1 MDASGGLRVGAGPDG
16 SGPGGPRRSPVV
28 GLPATELAAR
38 VRSGELTAVEV
49 VRAHLAHLD
58 EVEPRIGAFR
68 VVRREAALAEAHAVD
83 TALTRFAM
91 PLAGVPVAVKDN
103 VAVAGEI
110 CTDGTAA
117 PTGPP
122 ATRDHEVVARL
133 RRAGAVVVGITRVP
147 ELCLYGATDGPGTVS
162 RNPWDTARSPA
173 GSSGGSAAA
182 VASGAVPLAHGND
195 GMGSLRLP
203 AAACGLVALKP
214 GRGVVPGGI
223 GADDWSGMAVNGA
236 LATTVADLAVAHA
249 VLAGEEPAPLEAPGR
264 PLRIAVSTRSP
275 VPGARA
281 DGPARA
287 AVDAVVAALTAA
299 GHTVVRRDP
308 PITPGA
314 AGGALAR
321 WMAGAADDAAHLGI
335 PLAELQPRSRTH
347 AVIGRAVRAAGLV
360 RPATAERF
368 RERMIA
374 FFAGADSPASPQ
386 GRPRPRHRPERAKGG
401 EDGVLD
407 LLLTPVTTGPP
418 LPARPWHE
426 RSFVVNVTA
435 NARWA
440 PWTAAWNLAGLPALV
455 LPAGTRPTGQP
466 LAVQLVGPPG
476 AERRLLW
483 AAGELERR
491 QPWRRYAP
499 VFDPTAPPVPA
510 PA

>member
-1 MDASGGLRVGAGPDG
+1 MDASGGLPAG
-16 SGPGGPRRSPVV
+16 RIV
-28 GLPATELAAR
+28 GLPATELATR
-38 VRSGELTAVEV
+38 VRSGELTAVDV

-58 EVEPRIGAFR
+58 AVEPRLGAFR

-103 VAVAGEI
+103 VAVAGEV
-110 CTDGTAA
+110 CTDGSAA
-117 PTGPP
+117 RTGPP
-122 ATRDHEVVARL
+122 ETRDHEVVTRL

-182 VASGAVPLAHGND
+182 VASGAVPIAHGND

-203 AAACGLVALKP
+203 AAACGLVTLKP

-249 VLAGEEPAPLEAPGR
+249 VLAGEDPTPLEAPGR

-275 VPGARA
+275 VPGTRA
-281 DGPARA
+281 DGPALA

-314 AGGALAR
+314 AAGALAR

-335 PLAELQPRSRTH
+335 PPADLQPRSRTH
-347 AVIGRAVRAAGLV
+347 ARIGRAVRAAGLV
-360 RPATAERF
+360 RPGAAERF
-368 RERMIA
+368 RERMVG
-374 FFAGADSPASPQ
+374 FFSGADSSASPQ
-386 GRPRPRHRPERAKGG
+386 DPVPGLQGTGGG
-401 EDGVLD
+401 EVLD
-407 LLLTPVTTGPP
+407 VLLTPVTTGPP

-426 RSFVVNVTA
+426 RSFLANVTA

-466 LAVQLVGPPG
+466 LAVQFVGPPD

-483 AAGELERR
+483 LAGELERR
-491 QPWRRYAP
+491 LPWRRHAP
-499 VFDPTAPPVPA
+499 VFDPAGASSPA

>member
-16 SGPGGPRRSPVV
+16 NDPGGPRRSPVV
-28 GLPATELAAR
+28 GLPATELAAL
-38 VRSGELTAVEV
+38 VRSGRVTAVEV

-58 EVEPRIGAFR
+58 EVEPRVGAFR

-103 VAVAGEI
+103 VAVAGEL
-110 CTDGTAA
+110 CTDGVAA
-117 PTGPP
+117 RTGPP
-122 ATRDHEVVARL
+122 ETRDHEVVTRL

-203 AAACGLVALKP
+203 AAACGLVTLKP

-249 VLAGEEPAPLEAPGR
+249 VLAGDEPAPPEAPGR

-321 WMAGAADDAAHLGI
+321 WMAGAADDAARLGV
-335 PLAELQPRSRTH
+335 PLADLQPRSRTH
-347 AVIGRAVRAAGLV
+347 ARIGRAVRAAGLV

-368 RERMIA
+368 RERMTA
-374 FFAGADSPASPQ
+374 FFAGA
-386 GRPRPRHRPERAKGG
+386 
-401 EDGVLD
+401 D

-426 RSFVVNVTA
+426 RSFLVNVAA
-435 NARWA
+435 NAHWA

-483 AAGELERR
+483 VAGELERR

-510 PA
+510 PT

>member
-1 MDASGGLRVGAGPDG
+1 MDASGGRSAGQI
-16 SGPGGPRRSPVV
+16 V

-103 VAVAGEI
+103 VDVAGEA
-110 CTDGTAA
+110 CTDGSPACPTRTAE
-117 PTGPP
+117 
-122 ATRDHEVVARL
+122 RDHPVVTRL
-133 RRAGAVVVGITRVP
+133 RRAGAVVIGITRMP
-147 ELCLYGATDGPGTVS
+147 ELGLYGATDGPGTVT

-182 VASGAVPLAHGND
+182 VASGVVPLAHGND

-203 AAACGLVALKP
+203 AAACGLVTLKP
-214 GRGVVPGGI
+214 GVGVVPAGV
-223 GADDWSGMAVNGA
+223 GADDWSGMTVNGA

-249 VLAGEEPAPLEAPGR
+249 VLAGEEPGPLEGPGR

-275 VPGARA
+275 LPGARA

-287 AVDAVVAALTAA
+287 AVDTVAAALVAA

-314 AGGALAR
+314 AAGVLAR
-321 WMAGAADDAAHLGI
+321 WMAGAADDAAHLGV
-335 PLAELQPRSRTH
+335 PLADLQPRSRTH
-347 AVIGRAVRAAGLV
+347 ARVGRAVRVAGLV
-360 RPATAERF
+360 RPGTAERF
-368 RERMIA
+368 RARMTG
-374 FFAGADSPASPQ
+374 FFAGADSSGSPQ
-386 GRPRPRHRPERAKGG
+386 GPGPSSRGAGG
-401 EDGVLD
+401 EEDLD
-407 LLLTPVTTGPP
+407 VLLTPVVTGPP

-426 RSFVVNVTA
+426 RSFLANVAA
-435 NARWA
+435 NARWS
-440 PWTAAWNLAGLPALV
+440 PWTPAWNLAGLPALV

-466 LAVQLVGPPG
+466 LAVQLAGPPG

-483 AAGELERR
+483 LAGELERR
-491 QPWRRYAP
+491 LPWRRHAP
-499 VFDPTAPPVPA
+499 VFDPSGASSPA
-510 PA
+510 PV

>member
-1 MDASGGLRVGAGPDG
+1 MDASGGLPTGQI
-16 SGPGGPRRSPVV
+16 V
-28 GLPATELAAR
+28 GLPATELATR
-38 VRSGELTAVEV
+38 VRSGELTAVDV
-49 VRAHLAHLD
+49 VRAHLAQLD
-58 EVEPRIGAFR
+58 AVEPRVGAFR

-103 VAVAGEI
+103 VAVAGEV
-110 CTDGTAA
+110 CTDGAA
-117 PTGPP
+117 ARAGQPE
-122 ATRDHEVVARL
+122 TRDHEVVTRL
-133 RRAGAVVVGITRVP
+133 RRAGAVVVGITRMP
-147 ELCLYGATDGPGTVS
+147 ELGLYGATDAPGTVC

-203 AAACGLVALKP
+203 AAACGLVTLKP
-214 GRGVVPGGI
+214 GAGVVPAGI
-223 GADDWSGMAVNGA
+223 GADDWSGMTVNGA

-249 VLAGEEPAPLEAPGR
+249 VLAGEEPAPLGAPGR

-275 VPGARA
+275 VPGTRA

-287 AVDAVVAALTAA
+287 AVDAVVAALVAA

-308 PITPGA
+308 PVTAGA
-314 AGGALAR
+314 AAGVLAR
-321 WMAGAADDAAHLGI
+321 WVAAAADDAEHLGI
-335 PLAELQPRSRTH
+335 PLADLQPRSRTH
-347 AVIGRAVRAAGLV
+347 ARLGRAVRAAGLV
-360 RPATAERF
+360 RPGTAERF
-368 RERMIA
+368 RERMTA
-374 FFAGADSPASPQ
+374 FFAG
-386 GRPRPRHRPERAKGG
+386 GG
-401 EDGVLD
+401 EAVD
-407 LLLTPVTTGPP
+407 LLLTPVVTGPP

-426 RSFVVNVTA
+426 RSFVANVTA
-435 NARWA
+435 QGRWA

-483 AAGELERR
+483 TAGELERR
-491 QPWRRYAP
+491 LPWRRYAP